1 MDDKQLQQLVAKLSI
16 DYFKK
21 PFIDVACFNSRL
33 RTTGGRYLPK
43 QRKIEINRKYL
54 TELGIEELIGI
65 IKHELCHYHLHIE
78 GRPFGHR
85 NQEFKALL
93 KETNSPRHCRPLPSE
108 QRDISN
114 VHQYECI
121 RCGQLYKRKR
131 RVNINQ
137 YTCGRCKG
145 KIKLVQ

>member
-21 PFIDVACFNSRL
+21 PFTDVACFNSRL
-33 RTTGGRYLPK
+33 RTTGGRYSPK

-54 TELGIEELIGI
+54 TELGIVELIGI

-85 NQEFKALL
+85 DREFKELL
-93 KETNSPRHCRPLPSE
+93 KQTNSPRHCQPLPSE

-114 VHQYECI
+114 VYQYECI

-137 YTCGRCKG
+137 YTCGQCKG